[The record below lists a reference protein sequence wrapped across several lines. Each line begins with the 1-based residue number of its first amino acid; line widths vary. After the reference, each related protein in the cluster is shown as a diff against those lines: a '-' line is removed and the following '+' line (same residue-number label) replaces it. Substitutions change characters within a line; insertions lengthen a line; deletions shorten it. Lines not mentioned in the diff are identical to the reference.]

1 MRISFIY
8 PIYLWLLLLL
18 PLTAALAFWAQGA
31 SFKPAT
37 SFGSAFRG
45 LSRQRFWGSLL
56 LRLLL
61 LLLIIAALSGIQLRL
76 RTAGLTT
83 VFILDVSD
91 SIPPAQRQSGEDFIA
106 QAIQAMPQ
114 GDRAAIVL
122 FGKEALVERLASE
135 STLLTRLSS
144 IPISSGTDIASA
156 LQLAQAIFPAEGAKR
171 MVLLSDGQE
180 NLGVAVDQAEL
191 AAAGQI
197 ELLYVPLS
205 GVQGET
211 EVYIARLEAPA
222 EVRQGE
228 SYPLTALIHASQATN
243 AELRIFADGELIHS
257 QAVRLQS
264 GENRV
269 QVDVDGSQSPSA
281 NRTGFRRFN
290 AQVVPEQD
298 TRLQNN
304 QASAFT
310 VVYGP
315 PSILIVEG
323 SPGEGQN
330 MQAALQAAEMQV
342 QRLAPGQMP
351 TTLSELA
358 AYDAI
363 LLMNV
368 HAASLPDEAMQAL
381 PLFIK
386 DLGKG
391 LLMTGGVDSF
401 GAGGY
406 LRTPLEAA
414 LPVDMDVRNR
424 DLQAN
429 LALVLAVDKSGSMG
443 RCHCDN
449 PDLNQTYTR
458 AEVGQPKVDIAKE
471 AIMRAAS
478 ALGNQDFLGVVAF
491 DSAARW
497 VLDLAQLVD
506 PLALEEAIGRFT
518 AEGDTNL
525 LSGVDAAYKALQ
537 GVDAKRKHIILM
549 TDGWVHQGD
558 LSTLAQQMQEE
569 GITLSVIA
577 AGSGSAE
584 YLQGLSA
591 MGGGRYYPATDILNV
606 PDIFLKETVQS
617 VGEYIIEDPFYPLPA
632 IPSPVLRGLD
642 PESLPALLGYNGVT
656 SKNTARLDLLTPRGD
671 PLLATWQYGLGRSAA
686 WTSDLK
692 AQWAAEWLRWQDFP
706 RFAAQLVNWL
716 LPAPRVEGLET
727 QASLQNGELVVKMT
741 ATGQDGLP
749 LNFLDGQVNLID
761 PALNSQTLP
770 LEQTGP
776 GQYQVRQAVEE
787 PGVYLLRVGVNQGDQ
802 SLGQVTRGVVV
813 PYSPEYLT
821 SGADRGLLEELAR
834 RTGGGELLDP
844 LSAFVHNLPAADLA
858 REIWRPL
865 LLLAAILFPLDVAV
879 RRLAISKSDLEKARL
894 WLKDRLTPQPRRAT
908 SDQPQLLGRLFEA
921 RQRARRRPGS
931 EDKAEQP
938 EADRRSAENA
948 ASLEMEKG
956 LKKGRKEPAEPE
968 QTPPSTGY
976 AQPDEPNLGQDEQQ
990 DPLARLREA
999 KKRANKK

>member
-1 MRISFIY
+1 MS
-8 PIYLWLLLLL
+8 
-18 PLTAALAFWAQGA
+18 TAQ
-31 SFKPAT
+31 
-37 SFGSAFRG
+37 
-45 LSRQRFWGSLL
+45 
-56 LRLLL
+56 
-61 LLLIIAALSGIQLRL
+61 
-76 RTAGLTT
+76 
-83 VFILDVSD
+83 V
-91 SIPPAQRQSGEDFIA
+91 PP
-106 QAIQAMPQ
+106 
-114 GDRAAIVL
+114 
-122 FGKEALVERLASE
+122 
-135 STLLTRLSS
+135 
-144 IPISSGTDIASA
+144 
-156 LQLAQAIFPAEGAKR
+156 
-171 MVLLSDGQE
+171 
-180 NLGVAVDQAEL
+180 
-191 AAAGQI
+191 
-197 ELLYVPLS
+197 
-205 GVQGET
+205 
-211 EVYIARLEAPA
+211 
-222 EVRQGE
+222 
-228 SYPLTALIHASQATN
+228 
-243 AELRIFADGELIHS
+243 
-257 QAVRLQS
+257 
-264 GENRV
+264 
-269 QVDVDGSQSPSA
+269 
-281 NRTGFRRFN
+281 TGFRRFN
-290 AQVVPEQD
+290 AQIIPEQD

-323 SPGEGQN
+323 NPGEGQN
-330 MQAALQAAEMQV
+330 MQTALEAAEMQV

-351 TTLSELA
+351 TTLPELA
-358 AYDAI
+358 AYDAV

-368 HAASLPDEAMQAL
+368 HAASLPDESMQAL
-381 PLFIK
+381 PLFVK

-391 LLMTGGVDSF
+391 LLMTGGADSF

-406 LRTPLEAA
+406 LRTPLEEA

-471 AIMRAAS
+471 AIIRAAS

-506 PLALEEAIGRFT
+506 PLALEDAIGRFT
-518 AEGDTNL
+518 ADGNTNL

-569 GITLSVIA
+569 GITMSVIA

-591 MGGGRYYPATDILNV
+591 MGGGRFYPATDILNV

-632 IPSPVLRGLD
+632 VPSPVLRGLD
-642 PESLPALLGYNGVT
+642 PAALPALLGYNGAT
-656 SKNTARLDLLTPRGD
+656 AKNTARLDLLTPRGD

-692 AQWAAEWLRWQDFP
+692 AQWAAEWLTWEEFP
-706 RFAAQLVNWL
+706 RFAAQLVTWL

-727 QASLQNGELVVKMT
+727 QASLQNGELVVAMT
-741 ATGQDGLP
+741 ATGKDGLP
-749 LNFLDGQVNLID
+749 LNFLEGQVNLID
-761 PALNSQTLP
+761 PELNSLTLP

-776 GQYQVRQAVEE
+776 GEYQVRQPVEQ

-834 RTGGGELLDP
+834 RTGGGELLEP

-865 LLLAAILFPLDVAV
+865 LLLAAILFPLDVAL
-879 RRLAISKSDLEKARL
+879 RRLSISRSDLEKARI
-894 WLKDRLTPQPRRAT
+894 WLKERLAPQARRTT
-908 SDQPQLLGRLFEA
+908 SDQPQLLGRLFAARDRA
-921 RQRARRRPGS
+921 RQRPSTEEGQEPAS
-931 EDKAEQP
+931 
-938 EADRRSAENA
+938 ADRRSSENA
-948 ASLEMEKG
+948 AALEMEKG
-956 LKKGRKEPAEPE
+956 IRETKEAPE
-968 QTPPSTGY
+968 KPSSAPPSSGY
-976 AQPDEPNLGQDEQQ
+976 AQNNATRPAPDEPQDS
-990 DPLARLREA
+990 LARLREA
-999 KKRANKK
+999 KKRARKK